1 MDFQEFL
8 KKQIDHINS
17 LIDASVPNYIYSISV
32 HQSKIEIYSYLR
44 KKIFPLFQTQKLIQ
58 NTTLLVSALSDI
70 ENYSSQSSQQIYEIV
85 TKLNSKIDSCINSLK
100 ETIKS
105 KNDMIAELKNQIKQS
120 EAQKEKEIK
129 AKNADITKL
138 TQDNK
143 NLSFTNSKL
152 KSENESL
159 TNRLISKAKNIIHT
173 ENTKTQMLTSENVPV
188 QTNPNNLYIK
198 TITNQ
203 SDLSTPIS
211 PFKPKV
217 ISKKQLLEI
226 INEIYK
232 SKELSDKKNTLN
244 QLPKETMEQHMYNYL
259 KSKYGLK
266 NLIIE
271 WATSII
277 NGIKMYSKDDGEVC
291 LFGKLLRN
299 EIEENTIIVVRKM
312 KDALTDLIKFLLGEK
327 YPNKSYDD
335 INSMCAIIKSNR
347 IYMEEDVWKSI
358 SALLFQNSKHDM
370 DTFIVKVEDFIKE
383 RINSEADYET
393 LNSKGRIRKVEKI
406 IMSEARSE
414 MKILYKDFFQ
424 LLLEYQIKL
433 RSNYL
438 RDFVCLF
445 REVDIEYNGVSDDE
459 QFEEL
464 IKKCNLYPDEESF
477 ESNYERLIETVDN
490 YGNNIITFSDVVAIF
505 DRELVENGI
514 TALEKIAIGK

>member
-85 TKLNSKIDSCINSLK
+85 TKLNPKIDSCINSLK

-173 ENTKTQMLTSENVPV
+173 ENTKTQMLTSEDVPV

-312 KDALTDLIKFLLGEK
+312 KDALTDLI
-327 YPNKSYDD
+327 
-335 INSMCAIIKSNR
+335 
-347 IYMEEDVWKSI
+347 
-358 SALLFQNSKHDM
+358 
-370 DTFIVKVEDFIKE
+370 
-383 RINSEADYET
+383 
-393 LNSKGRIRKVEKI
+393 
-406 IMSEARSE
+406 
-414 MKILYKDFFQ
+414 
-424 LLLEYQIKL
+424 
-433 RSNYL
+433 
-438 RDFVCLF
+438 
-445 REVDIEYNGVSDDE
+445 
-459 QFEEL
+459 
-464 IKKCNLYPDEESF
+464 
-477 ESNYERLIETVDN
+477 
-490 YGNNIITFSDVVAIF
+490 
-505 DRELVENGI
+505 
-514 TALEKIAIGK
+514 